1 MKRTNMHIKHFILIA
16 LLCAPSLCLYLSF
29 FGHVT
34 PIEIYNCQQLVGHIH
49 TSIDCDQTVCI
60 NNFNTDQTQE
70 TWITVFVHGIMSIKK
85 HVSLPNIIR
94 LMKDETENTTYAQ
107 AVKIMREN
115 PFFFENQAMQ
125 QLGLEKIY
133 PTRRERGYASGALA
147 SLFDSVVKKSNS
159 TINNHFYT
167 FGWSG
172 LISERSRKS
181 AGEEL
186 YHALADEV
194 EKLKDQNVNP
204 KIRVIGYSHGGN
216 VALNLGAVKSKFY
229 LKHPYIVDELIL
241 IGTPIQCETDH
252 LVESNVFK
260 HVYNVYSSSDRV
272 QPLDCFSFKRFFSR
286 RTFTSRSAFSVPEK
300 ITQIEIRVTDTTKKK
315 KGVPTDLPSP
325 RINPLVAL
333 GKTHFLR
340 DRSPG
345 HTELWFFGWTPL
357 YYRKHYPLY
366 PLPTVAFIPHIIKH
380 LKEYKQHIHPEE
392 TVIADLRP
400 DYEHMIIR
408 KAKNC
413 NKYMI
418 APFFSENEIK
428 HMCNY
433 VQAYMPQNYTK
444 DLYDKHTDDAHKLAR
459 DYFKDHRK
467 NSSWNTAKLAF
478 VIESK

>member
-34 PIEIYNCQQLVGHIH
+34 PIEIYNCQQLVDHIH

-194 EKLKDQNVNP
+194 EKLTKD
-204 KIRVIGYSHGGN
+204 
-216 VALNLGAVKSKFY
+216 
-229 LKHPYIVDELIL
+229 
-241 IGTPIQCETDH
+241 
-252 LVESNVFK
+252 VEDAQQVF
-260 HVYNVYSSSDRV
+260 D
-272 QPLDCFSFKRFFSR
+272 DFSFSTLEEFEDLLS
-286 RTFTSRSAFSVPEK
+286 
-300 ITQIEIRVTDTTKKK
+300 EI
-315 KGVPTDLPSP
+315 
-325 RINPLVAL
+325 
-333 GKTHFLR
+333 
-340 DRSPG
+340 DR
-345 HTELWFFGWTPL
+345 LN
-357 YYRKHYPLY
+357 
-366 PLPTVAFIPHIIKH
+366 
-380 LKEYKQHIHPEE
+380 KEYKGLISKYYNKDRGLQAILQAILQAV
-392 TVIADLRP
+392 VILQTP
-400 DYEHMIIR
+400 IGGGGG
-408 KAKNC
+408 
-413 NKYMI
+413 
-418 APFFSENEIK
+418 
-428 HMCNY
+428 
-433 VQAYMPQNYTK
+433 
-444 DLYDKHTDDAHKLAR
+444 
-459 DYFKDHRK
+459 
-467 NSSWNTAKLAF
+467 
-478 VIESK
+478 